1 MRAILIISLLCAD
14 SHGGSLEVGRGKSRA
29 INFQM
34 VTDIN
39 DRHPNLMPVDYSFGE
54 VTHMIVIF
62 PF

>member
-1 MRAILIISLLCAD
+1 MAVASKLEGAKVRAII
-14 SHGGSLEVGRGKSRA
+14 
-29 INFQM
+29 FQM